1 MRSIEINTWSRRY
14 HFELFNSF
22 DYPHFNIT
30 APIDIEDFANNCK
43 KRKIS
48 FTIASAYLFAKSANE
63 LEPFRYRIRSKKV
76 IIHEIVH
83 PSFTI
88 MANNKLFS
96 YCTVN
101 YEDDFSNFNKSAK
114 EKIGLMKRNPSLSD
128 IPGQDELIY
137 MTAIPWV
144 SFTSFVHPI
153 HMNPVDSVPRI
164 AWGKYYY
171 DGNTIRMP
179 VSVQVH
185 HALMD
190 GQNVAEY
197 FENVETHFK
206 KFTI

>member
-1 MRSIEINTWSRRY
+1 MKSIDMKTWNRRF

-30 APIDIEDFANNCK
+30 APIDIEDFAHNCK
-43 KRKIS
+43 KKDIS
-48 FTIASAYLFAKSANE
+48 FTIATAYLFAKTANE
-63 LEPFRYRIRSKKV
+63 LDSFRYRIRGKNV
-76 IIHEIVH
+76 ILHDEVH
-83 PSFTI
+83 PSFTT

-101 YEDDFSNFNKSAK
+101 YEDDFFNFYRSAK
-114 EKIGLMKRNPSLSD
+114 EKTSLMKKNPILSD
-128 IPGQDELIY
+128 KPGQDELLY

-164 AWGKYYY
+164 AWGKYYQ
-171 DGNTIRMP
+171 DGNTFKMP

-190 GQNVAEY
+190 GQQVAEY
-197 FENVETHFK
+197 FNNMKTHFK
-206 KFTI
+206 NFKF

>member
-1 MRSIEINTWSRRY
+1 MKSIDINTWNRHS

-30 APIDIEDFANNCK
+30 APIDIENFANNCR
-43 KRKIS
+43 KREIS
-48 FTIASAYLFAKSANE
+48 FTVATAYLFAKSANE
-63 LEPFRYRIRSKKV
+63 LESFRYRIRSQNV
-76 IIHEIVH
+76 ILHEVVH

-88 MANNKLFS
+88 MTNNELFS

-101 YEDDFSNFNKSAK
+101 YEDDFSKFYKSAK
-114 EKIGLMKRNPSLSD
+114 EKISLMKKKPSLSNK
-128 IPGQDELIY
+128 PWQDELIY

-153 HMNPVDSVPRI
+153 HMNPVDSVPLI
-164 AWGKYYY
+164 AWGKYYQ
-171 DGNTIRMP
+171 DGNTIKMP

-190 GQNVAEY
+190 GQHVAEY
-197 FENVETHFK
+197 FENMKTHFK
-206 KFTI
+206 NFNI